1 MTPQIETIQLVD
13 LMEDVE
19 ELSEEALG
27 KEAEIAYIEEEIQ
40 ADEAAVLEIEA
51 EAQAEI
57 VEEEIAAMADETDAE
72 APEEEEAPEEKKH
85 HGHGGK
91 HGRGPKALALRGE
104 EGALTRKELRKQ
116 GEYRDHSS

>member
-85 HGHGGK
+85 HGQGGK
-91 HGRGPKALALRGE
+91 HGGGPKALALRGE
-104 EGALTRKELRKQ
+104 EGALTRKELRKK
-116 GEYRDHSS
+116 GEY